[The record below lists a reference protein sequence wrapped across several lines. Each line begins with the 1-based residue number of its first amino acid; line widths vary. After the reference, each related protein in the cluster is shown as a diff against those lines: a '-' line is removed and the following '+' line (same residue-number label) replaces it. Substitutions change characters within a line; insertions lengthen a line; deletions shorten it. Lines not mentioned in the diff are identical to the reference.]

1 MVQWEPPKDDAKY
14 MLSYMLSSRLAYAT
28 SKVIEPKPL
37 TDNDADEKPAKSLRG
52 ARYMSGHKSDAR
64 VPILRGIMK
73 ILKVKV

>member
-1 MVQWEPPKDDAKY
+1 MGERCMVQWEPPKDDARY

-52 ARYMSGHKSDAR
+52 ARYSL
-64 VPILRGIMK
+64 VT
-73 ILKVKV
+73 KVTQGSLS

>member
-1 MVQWEPPKDDAKY
+1 MVQWEPPNDDARY

-52 ARYMSGHKSDAR
+52 AR
-64 VPILRGIMK
+64 
-73 ILKVKV
+73 